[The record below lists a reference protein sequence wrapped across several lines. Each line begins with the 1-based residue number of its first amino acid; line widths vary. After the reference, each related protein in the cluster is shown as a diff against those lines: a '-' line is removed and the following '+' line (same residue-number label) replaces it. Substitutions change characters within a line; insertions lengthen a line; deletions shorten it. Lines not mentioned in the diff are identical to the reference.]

1 MTTSNIFNIY
11 CTRHQTGCG
20 VVRSGGETYV
30 VVVGGCCTVGSERR
44 VEIYDVQEQIWIRGE
59 CPLDGYCHLTSV
71 RSSEFYCMYTVAHP
85 LIYDILLNIF
95 WEIPLAGGLIL

>member
-1 MTTSNIFNIY
+1 MY

-59 CPLDGYCHLTSV
+59 SRKCLINRYCRLTSI
-71 RSSEFYCMYTVAHP
+71 RSSEFNVCTP
-85 LIYDILLNIF
+85 LFIHSFVIF
-95 WEIPLAGGLIL
+95 C